1 MALQADVSKAAETE
15 RRAAIWG
22 QARLCSHSSSEA
34 LLDFSRLPAMAFRAL
49 FVFLSFAAAF
59 AEDAATALASD
70 DVCDAGQDCS
80 LELNQLRGIKVHY
93 LEALEED
100 EEECRQVEEEA
111 ELEGGGCTGAA
122 DMRRQAKL

>member
-1 MALQADVSKAAETE
+1 
-15 RRAAIWG
+15 
-22 QARLCSHSSSEA
+22 
-34 LLDFSRLPAMAFRAL
+34 MAFRAL